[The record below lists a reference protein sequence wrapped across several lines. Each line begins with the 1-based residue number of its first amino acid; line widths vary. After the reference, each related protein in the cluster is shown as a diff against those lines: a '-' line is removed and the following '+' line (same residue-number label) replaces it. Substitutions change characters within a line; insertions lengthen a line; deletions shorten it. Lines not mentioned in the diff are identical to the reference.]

1 MEAIV
6 LKALEK
12 DPANR
17 YQSAGEFG
25 RDIEN
30 YLAGLPTIAQVK
42 NNRYGF
48 PRRPQSGQP
57 RKTWLQPPET
67 STLAK
72 LNRIHVAIAG
82 LICTVF
88 FAHWAIF
95 HFLSGGSPQPEATT
109 ASALGPDASPAT
121 PAPQLGPNA
130 PAPSSNVASPPILT
144 ASLPR
149 DASNARASTNP
160 PAAIDSLSKSSL
172 TEQQEQAADLLST
185 VQLNTDSVDGKWK
198 KVADGIE
205 GEADPSDGSARLNF
219 GAAPVGEYDFR
230 VKFTCKTDVHSVALL
245 MSFKGIRF
253 AWVMRQGSCLFDGY
267 DSALN
272 KSGVKA
278 AQTYTSL
285 VKVRKDSISAFV
297 DGDLVSTIKT
307 DDLGK
312 VWPGW
317 TLDSDSIGIGC
328 RFGPLV
334 IHSAEIIPVD
344 GNASE
349 LARTPS
355 SGDQQT
361 PNSGSSSVLNPKSL
375 LKLSSEWMPLFNGTD
390 LNEWQPNSSG
400 SSSAPT
406 WDVQD
411 GVMVGHGG
419 PLNA

>member
-1 MEAIV
+1 M
-6 LKALEK
+6 
-12 DPANR
+12 
-17 YQSAGEFG
+17 G
-25 RDIEN
+25 
-30 YLAGLPTIAQVK
+30 
-42 NNRYGF
+42 
-48 PRRPQSGQP
+48 
-57 RKTWLQPPET
+57 
-67 STLAK
+67 
-72 LNRIHVAIAG
+72 
-82 LICTVF
+82 
-88 FAHWAIF
+88 
-95 HFLSGGSPQPEATT
+95 
-109 ASALGPDASPAT
+109 
-121 PAPQLGPNA
+121 NA
-130 PAPSSNVASPPILT
+130 
-144 ASLPR
+144 
-149 DASNARASTNP
+149 
-160 PAAIDSLSKSSL
+160 
-172 TEQQEQAADLLST
+172 
-185 VQLNTDSVDGKWK
+185 
-198 KVADGIE
+198 
-205 GEADPSDGSARLNF
+205 
-219 GAAPVGEYDFR
+219 
-230 VKFTCKTDVHSVALL
+230 
-245 MSFKGIRF
+245 
-253 AWVMRQGSCLFDGY
+253 QGSCLFDGY

-297 DGDLVSTIKT
+297 DGALVSTIKT

-419 PLNA
+419 PLNAQGIGGGGEIRNIHPVQNFHLHFLTMLPEGPKHCGVRFIIPAMPNGRTSNNDLRFRATFNQSLDPAPGSIWMNGTFKVGAKAVPLKPGQWFAVDFIHDGDSLTVFVDNIQVSTYSDPSMKGVPGFIEFMCGGDSITRFKDIVVRQIGNSPDLKRPNSGASRPDPAAEFDVKRSEN